1 MGRLLR
7 RFRYWFGQRERDVAL
22 RAEIEFHRALKQQEL
37 EADGIP
43 SDAARVAAAREI
55 GNVTLAREDARA
67 EWIWPWLDSVG
78 QDTRFAA
85 RSLLRQPGFTL
96 LSVIVLGVAIG
107 LNTSLFTVFAG
118 LALRPMAGLTD
129 AERVVTVSGL
139 QRNGGAAGMSYPEF
153 RYLATE
159 SKTLTGLSATRNSSV
174 SLEAGGA
181 VRSTVMNAVSGN
193 YFSMLGVRMALG
205 RGFLPDED
213 REGAPR
219 PVVVLG
225 YRLWQARFGA
235 NPAVV
240 GAAVRLNDAA
250 YTVVGVAPP
259 EFTGTDGAAMALWVP
274 IASISALRRHDP
286 GERNLLTEADDCC
299 VYVVGRLAGGVTPKQ
314 AEAELQVLS
323 DRFRASRARDA
334 RPIALDGTQFLRGRR
349 AASTALA
356 VIGVLFAGLVLVL
369 LLACANVGNLVLAR
383 SAARTAEIGVRLS
396 LGAGRSRIVRQ
407 LLTEGFVLALLASAV
422 GFAVANWVP
431 SLVLNR
437 VAGQPAPFDIDPDF
451 AVIAYA
457 IGLAAIACLTFA
469 LAPALHVTR
478 AGVMES
484 LKQTMPKR
492 SGMRLRSVLLGIQV
506 AVTVVLLTSAGLL
519 LRGVMQA
526 RAMDPGFRVDDLA
539 IAKIELPEEA
549 YDIPRATA
557 FLSDLTGRLRD
568 AGLRSFG
575 FTSTE
580 PFGEM
585 SRFVGIRLAG
595 EDKERTQNIEWMSVS
610 PDYFQTLG
618 IPMTDGRAFVAGDAG
633 QSVAIV
639 NETAAR
645 RHWNGRNPVGESFIV
660 GGNRS
665 AQVVGVVMDTFI
677 DGLDDVPPLL
687 FLPLTRAQA
696 DDFPR
701 LLFVSDGSETAA
713 AVTHLVGQMDRR
725 ARVEIQPLGDRLDEQ
740 LAELSLAPLA
750 ASVLGLF
757 GLGLATVGMFGVFG
771 YVVRQRTRE
780 IGIRIALGARSSEI
794 IRLVLTGSSRP
805 VAAGLAVG
813 IAGALGASQVLRSE
827 LYGVSPLDPL
837 TYGGVALLLAAA
849 AMAASYLPARRA
861 ARLNPTQALRE

>member
-7 RFRYWFGQRERDVAL
+7 RLRYWLGQRERDAAL

-37 EADGIP
+37 EAAGMP
-43 SDAARVAAAREI
+43 PDAARFGAAREV
-55 GNVTLAREDARA
+55 GNVTLAREAARA

-78 QDTRFAA
+78 QDTRFAV

-96 LSVIVLGVAIG
+96 LSVVVLGVAIG

-129 AERVVTVSGL
+129 GDRVVTVT
-139 QRNGGAAGMSYPEF
+139 GMSYPEF
-153 RYLATE
+153 RYLAAQ
-159 SKTLTGLSATRNSSV
+159 SQTLTGLSATRNSSV

-225 YRLWQARFGA
+225 YRLWQARFDA
-235 NPAVV
+235 DPAIV
-240 GAAVRLNDAA
+240 GTAVRLNDAD
-250 YTVVGVAPP
+250 YTVVGVAPR

-274 IASISALRRHDP
+274 IASLPVLRPHDP
-286 GERNLLTEADDCC
+286 GERHLLTDADDCC
-299 VYVVGRLAGGVTPKQ
+299 VSVVGRLTGSVTRKQ
-314 AEAELQVLS
+314 AEAELRVFS
-323 DRFRASRARDA
+323 DRFRANRAPGEP

-383 SAARTAEIGVRLS
+383 SAARTSEIGVRLS

-407 LLTEGFVLALLASAV
+407 LLTEGFVLALLASTV
-422 GFAVANWVP
+422 GFSVASWVP
-431 SLVLNR
+431 PLVLNR

-457 IGLAAIACLTFA
+457 IVLAAVACLTFA

-478 AGVMES
+478 AGVMAS

-492 SGMRLRSVLLGIQV
+492 SSMRLRSVLLGIQV
-506 AVTVVLLTSAGLL
+506 AITVVLLTSAGLL
-519 LRGVMQA
+519 LRGVVQA
-526 RAMDPGFRVDDLA
+526 RAIDPGLRVDGLA

-549 YDIPRATA
+549 YDITRATV
-557 FLSDLTGRLRD
+557 FLRELTDGLRD

-580 PFGEM
+580 PFGAT

-595 EDKERTQNIEWMSVS
+595 EGKERTQNIEWMSVS

-618 IPMTDGRAFVAGDAG
+618 IPMTEGRAFVAADAQG
-633 QSVAIV
+633 AAIV
-639 NETAAR
+639 NETTAR
-645 RHWNGRNPVGESFIV
+645 RYWNGRNAVGQSVIV
-660 GGNRS
+660 GGNRPV
-665 AQVVGVVMDTFI
+665 QVVGVVKDTLI

-687 FLPLTRAQA
+687 FLPLARAQA

-701 LLFVSDGSETAA
+701 LLFESDERVTAA
-713 AVTHLVGQMDRR
+713 AVTRLVGQMERR
-725 ARVEIQPLGDRLDEQ
+725 ARVEIQPLGDRLNEQ
-740 LAELSLAPLA
+740 LADLALAPLA

-813 IAGALGASQVLRSE
+813 IAGALGASRVLRSE

-837 TYGGVALLLAAA
+837 TYGAVALLLAAA